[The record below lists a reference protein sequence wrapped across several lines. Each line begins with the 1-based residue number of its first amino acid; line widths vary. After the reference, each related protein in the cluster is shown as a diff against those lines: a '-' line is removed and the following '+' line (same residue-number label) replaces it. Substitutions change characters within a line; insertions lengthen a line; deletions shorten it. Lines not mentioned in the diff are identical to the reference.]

1 MELINELVEHY
12 AHLHTTPNNELLQQI
27 EDYTIAHHPK
37 KHMLSGTV
45 QGQLLQMIS
54 NIQQP
59 SAVLEIGTF
68 TGYSALCLAQGLQ
81 PNGVLHTIEVRPND
95 AATAQSFFDKS
106 VYKSKIELHLG
117 NAIDIIPTLNYEW
130 DLVFIDADKVQYSA
144 YYDLILPKVKSNG
157 LVIIDNI
164 FFHGDVLQHP
174 IKGKN
179 AIAIAAL
186 NEKIRLDN
194 NVDKVLLTV
203 RDGLMIVR
211 KK

>member
-1 MELINELVEHY
+1 MELINELVEQY
-12 AHLHTTPNNELLQQI
+12 AHLHTTPNNLLLQQI
-27 EDYTIAHHPK
+27 EDYTNAHHPK

-59 SAVLEIGTF
+59 AAVLEIGTF
-68 TGYSALCLAQGLQ
+68 TGYSALCLAEGLQ
-81 PNGVLHTIEVRPND
+81 PNGVLHTIEVRPED

-106 VYKSKIELHLG
+106 SHKSKIELHLG
-117 NAIDIIPTLNYEW
+117 NAIDIIPTLKHEW

-164 FFHGDVLQHP
+164 FFHGDVLQNP